1 MTPLPDSR
9 YRPIPGRGHSSTS
22 PFLPVVHVRTTDEHR
37 SPFPPSGPSGGVWGL
52 FTGNGHALPEG
63 IIPHFITGLGGSCW
77 EGKEA
82 APFWNSAPFSS
93 EQRCLSLSAW
103 ASASFSTIL
112 MNLNLALSAKHE
124 RRPSPLL
131 RVTLFCCA
139 TAQDSLTDASQKS
152 RPHSVP
158 WTAGN
163 LPYTRA

>member
-1 MTPLPDSR
+1 MVIAAPAPSCLW
-9 YRPIPGRGHSSTS
+9 YM
-22 PFLPVVHVRTTDEHR
+22 
-37 SPFPPSGPSGGVWGL
+37 SGPLMSTVLLSHLQDHLAGFGL

-63 IIPHFITGLGGSCW
+63 IIPHFITGLGGSCR